1 MSLALTGIG
10 ISRGVAIGRVHI
22 IVRGSIEV
30 QESVIPERL
39 IEEEVARYLEAV
51 TTARLQLRSIRDRIP
66 KETRVDITAFID
78 THLLM
83 LDDATIVNTPVDL
96 IRKTCCNAEWA
107 LKQQR
112 DAVVEVFD
120 QMDDAYL
127 RTRRDDVD
135 HVINRIQRILL
146 STGQGDL
153 HVDGGLH
160 GAIILADDL
169 TPAETVM
176 LQHQGISAF
185 ATEYGGPLSHTA
197 ILARSVQLPA
207 VVGVHDI
214 QHYLQDGDTL
224 ILDGL
229 HGVLIADP
237 DEDILEHYRQRQAQE
252 ARRRTELAS
261 LVQTPAVTLDKRPIR
276 LMANIELPEDIEA
289 VVREN
294 TQGVGLYRTEF
305 LFMNRR
311 EPPDEEEQYRC
322 YLEVIKALNGKP
334 LTIRTLDM
342 GADKQVDSPVKPG
355 PCGGNPALGLRAIRL
370 CLKDP
375 DLFCPQLRAILR
387 ASAEGPVRMMIPML
401 SNTHELQQVLSLI
414 EEAKQALQRLG
425 LRYDPHIRIG
435 GMIEV
440 PAAALSAGAFSR
452 RLDFLSIGTND
463 LIQYTLAIDRV
474 DDEVNY
480 LYDPLHPAVLRLI
493 KMVIDAGQIAGIPVA
508 MCGEMAGD
516 PRYTRLL
523 LGMGLTEFSMHPS
536 TLQEV
541 KSVINQSSISTLVPR
556 VDDLLQ
562 GGESDRILAGVDAI
576 NSSLH

>member
-10 ISRGVAIGRVHI
+10 ISRGVAIGRAHI

-30 QESVIPERL
+30 QESLLPEAQT
-39 IEEEVARYLEAV
+39 EAEVSRFLDAV
-51 TTARLQLRSIRDRIP
+51 ATAGTQLRAIRERIP
-66 KETRVDITAFID
+66 KDTRVDITAFID

-83 LDDATIVNTPVDL
+83 LDDATLVNTPVDL
-96 IRKTCCNAEWA
+96 IRRTLCNAEWA

-112 DAVVEVFD
+112 DALVEVFD
-120 QMDDAYL
+120 QMDDPYL

-135 HVINRIQRILL
+135 HVINRILRILL

-153 HVDGGLH
+153 HAEGGLH
-160 GAIILADDL
+160 GAIVLADDL
-169 TPAETVM
+169 TPAETVL

-207 VVGVHDI
+207 VVGVHGM
-214 QHYLQDGDTL
+214 QRYLQDGDTL

-237 DEDILEHYRQRQAQE
+237 DESLLAHYRQRQAQE
-252 ARRRTELAS
+252 ARRRSELAS
-261 LVQTPAVTLDKRPIR
+261 LAQTPAVTLDRQPVR

-294 TQGVGLYRTEF
+294 THGVGLYRTEF

-311 EPPDEEEQYRC
+311 ELPDEEEQYHR
-322 YLEVIKALNGKP
+322 YLSVVEALNGKP

-342 GADKQVDSPVKPG
+342 GADKQVDGAGTLG

-370 CLKDP
+370 CLKDLG
-375 DLFCPQLRAILR
+375 LFCPQLRAILR
-387 ASAEGPVRMMIPML
+387 ASAHGPVRMMIPML
-401 SNTHELQQVLSLI
+401 SNTHELQQVLNLLA
-414 EEAKQALQRLG
+414 EAKQALQRQSLPFDPR
-425 LRYDPHIRIG
+425 LRVG

-440 PAAALSAGAFSR
+440 PAAALSAAAFAR

-493 KMVIDAGQIAGIPVA
+493 KMVIDAGRGAGIPVA

-541 KSVINQSSISTLVPR
+541 KRVINQSHIGALIPQ
-556 VDDLLQ
+556 VDALLQ
-562 GGESDRILAGVDAI
+562 SGEAERIIAGVEAI
-576 NSSLH
+576 NASLH